1 METGVGDHRY
11 ITVGAAIVL
20 VKIVGVSTDKEGNK
34 LYRIEQIIHDGVPK
48 IVEGSSL
55 HETTKEAAERSL
67 HNMGI
72 T

>member
-11 ITVGAAIVL
+11 ITIGASIVL

-34 LYRIEQIIHDGVPK
+34 LYRIEQVVHSGVPS
-48 IVEGSSL
+48 IVDGNAL
-55 HETTKEAAERSL
+55 HKTTKEAAERSL